1 MSKMYNGLKINVWK
15 LFTGDNKYAGGYN
28 LEVIEIYTVTMKLEL
43 GLGQPYE
50 SAFKWAERLAVA
62 IDAEL
67 NVNNVTVRKST
78 KAEYK

>member
-1 MSKMYNGLKINVWK
+1 MSKMYNGLKINVWR
-15 LFTGDNKYAGGYN
+15 LGDAGGYK
-28 LEVIEIYTVTMKLEL
+28 LQVIEIYSVRMELEL

-50 SAFKWAERLAVA
+50 SAFKHAERLAVA

-78 KAEYK
+78 NAEYKE

>member
-15 LFTGDNKYAGGYN
+15 LGDAGGYN
-28 LEVIEIYTVTMKLEL
+28 LEVVEIYTVTMKLEL

-50 SAFKWAERLAVA
+50 SAFKHAERLAVA

-67 NVNNVTVRKST
+67 NVNSVTVRKST
-78 KAEYK
+78 SAEYKE